1 MANLFTRYRRS
12 IETSDRQSDDSLK
25 THYYKT
31 RASQMLDTVEKMF
44 KEDADC
50 QIKTVSKDH
59 GEIAVELKKPFP
71 CFLIATVIQSKPL
84 ETAVDFH
91 ISTERISLTGAF
103 PALKKRI
110 NAYYDRMAK
119 LHTEIKPNKN

>member
-1 MANLFTRYRRS
+1 MANLFIRYKRS
-12 IETSDRQSDDSLK
+12 IETSDRQSDESLK

-31 RASQMLDTVEKMF
+31 RLNQMMDTVEKLF

-50 QIKTVSKDH
+50 QIKTVSKEH
-59 GEIAVELKKPFP
+59 GEIAVDVKKPFP

-91 ISTERISLTGAF
+91 ISTEKISLTGAH

-110 NAYYDRMAK
+110 NAYYDRLNK